1 LEWSENLADNFKEIV
16 DVSVLKG
23 LKGFVFDWSKQAS
36 FYSITVGLEEADRFV
51 GLVEYE
57 RDNANK
63 FNYIHL
69 VEAKDDFHGKG
80 IAGKLLAYVG
90 LDSIKTDYDG
100 FVVFESKTLLY
111 DYYVE
116 KYGAKPLGGRRLYFD
131 TETTKALIRQYLNL
145 EV

>member
-1 LEWSENLADNFKEIV
+1 VRNLADIFKEII

-23 LKGFVFDWSKQAS
+23 LDGYIFDWSKQAS
-36 FYSITVGLEEADRFV
+36 FYSITVGLEENSKFV

-57 RDNANK
+57 RDNENK

-69 VEAKDDFHGKG
+69 IEAKEDFHGKG
-80 IAGKLLAYVG
+80 VAGKLLAYVG
-90 LDSIKTDYDG
+90 LDSIKTEYEG

-116 KYGAKPLGGRRLYFD
+116 HYGAKPLGGRRLYFD
-131 TETTKALIRQYLNL
+131 TETTKKLIRKYLNL